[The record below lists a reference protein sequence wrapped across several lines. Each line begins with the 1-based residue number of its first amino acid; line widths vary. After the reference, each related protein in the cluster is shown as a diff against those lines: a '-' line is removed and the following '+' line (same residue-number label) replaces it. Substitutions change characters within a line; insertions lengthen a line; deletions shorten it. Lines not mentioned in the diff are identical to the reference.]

1 MWEAARSSGAAPT
14 YFRAFGHFLDGGL
27 MANNPTLDIMTEV
40 HQHNL
45 GLRVIVGIL
54 FLHCIPR
61 GFAKIKNPKRNWIFS
76 SENWTHPPT
85 IWNFF
90 IFCFANPLT

>member
-1 MWEAARSSGAAPT
+1 MCFISEQYVWEAARSSGAAPT

-45 GLRVIVGIL
+45 GLRVIVSTVEPLL
-54 FLHCIPR
+54 FIVLATFHFVYLLAFLPSY
-61 GFAKIKNPKRNWIFS
+61 FS
-76 SENWTHPPT
+76 
-85 IWNFF
+85 
-90 IFCFANPLT
+90 